1 MKEWRLIHIE
11 KHNAF
16 KNMAID
22 EAIMTACRE
31 GKVPPTLR
39 FYTWDPPGLSLG
51 YFQKY
56 DKEVNEAMCKKFG
69 VDIVRRPTGG
79 RAVLHDAELTYSF
92 VIPEVND
99 YLDKTIM
106 GSYKKISE
114 ALIRGLKHTGI
125 DANNVHKAEQGK
137 SLSAACF
144 DAPSWYEIVVEG
156 KKLVGSAQTR
166 NEGMLLQHGSIV
178 IDWNLDMFIELL
190 RLKSEK
196 TKNFLKENL
205 MKKSTTIK
213 NILNK
218 DIDINLLADNIK
230 RGFEEEFEISLK
242 VENITDYERKIA
254 EQLTEKYESDTWN
267 KKR

>member
-16 KNMAID
+16 QNMAID

-56 DKEVNEAMCKKFG
+56 DKEVNEDMCKKFG
-69 VDIVRRPTGG
+69 IDIVRRPTGG

-125 DANNVHKAEQGK
+125 DANNVHKAEQSK